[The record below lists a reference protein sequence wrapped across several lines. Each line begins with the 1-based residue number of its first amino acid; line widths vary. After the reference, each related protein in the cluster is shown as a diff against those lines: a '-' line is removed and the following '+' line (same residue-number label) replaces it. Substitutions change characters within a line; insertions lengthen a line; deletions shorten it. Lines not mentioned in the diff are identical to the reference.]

1 MSRPPS
7 SRSARC
13 WRKTPT
19 PRSASPLPAPR
30 TVKEDKVKDV
40 RLAATV
46 ALGQFGGEAKEALPT
61 LRDFAG
67 EFTNKKAPELQTI
80 QAAIKSISGKKK

>member
-1 MSRPPS
+1 M
-7 SRSARC
+7 
-13 WRKTPT
+13 
-19 PRSASPLPAPR
+19 
-30 TVKEDKVKDV
+30 